1 MHLLKIDGNCNF
13 GQADPYILKSGER
26 YYIYVTGHDAI
37 YAYHSD
43 HLQEGWQYHGQVLSV
58 PGLHAYWAPSV
69 IELDGKF
76 YMYNSME
83 GADVIPDKYGHT
95 GAMHVSVADNPLG
108 PFQMVKRIL
117 DPFSIDSHIVK
128 NESGLYLF
136 YSSNRFEGDRIGTCI
151 YVDKMLDPFTP
162 AGNPVLVVEPTL
174 DEDIFIRDQYRP
186 GEHWHTIEGA
196 FYFRE
201 GEWQYVMYSGNCFE
215 QPTYYVGYA
224 RAKTDETDL
233 TKIKF
238 EKYPNAQTYHP
249 VLRANEFEEGTGHH
263 SMIKEGNQW
272 YAIYHARD
280 YGDAAATNSF
290 DARNAR
296 ICKMTVENGV
306 ITAYR
311 SKDHI

>member
-1 MHLLKIDGNCNF
+1 
-13 GQADPYILKSGER
+13 
-26 YYIYVTGHDAI
+26 
-37 YAYHSD
+37 
-43 HLQEGWQYHGQVLSV
+43 
-58 PGLHAYWAPSV
+58 
-69 IELDGKF
+69 
-76 YMYNSME
+76 
-83 GADVIPDKYGHT
+83 
-95 GAMHVSVADNPLG
+95 
-108 PFQMVKRIL
+108 MV
-117 DPFSIDSHIVK
+117 
-128 NESGLYLF
+128 
-136 YSSNRFEGDRIGTCI
+136 C
-151 YVDKMLDPFTP
+151 
-162 AGNPVLVVEPTL
+162 
-174 DEDIFIRDQYRP
+174 QC
-186 GEHWHTIEGA
+186 
-196 FYFRE
+196 
-201 GEWQYVMYSGNCFE
+201 SGNCFE

-280 YGDAAATNSF
+280 YGDASATNSF